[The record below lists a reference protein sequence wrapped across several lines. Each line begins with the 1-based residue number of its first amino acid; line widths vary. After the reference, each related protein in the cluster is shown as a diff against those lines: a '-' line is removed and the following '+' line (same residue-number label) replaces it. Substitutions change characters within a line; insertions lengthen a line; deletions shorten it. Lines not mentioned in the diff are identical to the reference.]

1 MAIHL
6 LILHIAYVFGG
17 AERTTANLL
26 HYLDRRV
33 IRRITL
39 AAPGVLQ
46 PLLPPCHDDFHDTAA
61 YGLAGGFEDRRKLL
75 ADGRRAAAL
84 LRAVKPDVAL
94 GMMHY
99 PSALVALGR
108 RLGGGRMK
116 IVASFRGPFFEYM
129 RYHERGFQRRLFLRA
144 AVTGTALLADRVIV
158 PSQGTADELR
168 RRFFTP
174 TGRIAV
180 IPNGIDLAEVTAAA
194 QADISEFADCDR
206 DETPVLCA
214 IARLAPEK
222 NLGLLLEA
230 FRRIHAVQPALLLI
244 LGDGPERAALAAQ
257 MAAWGLTGAVRFLGH
272 RDNVY
277 PYLRRA
283 DVFIHTCQ
291 FEGFGYTMLEALAC
305 GTAVVATDC
314 PYGPREVL
322 GGGDYGVLTPPGD
335 PAALAAA
342 VLRLLNDP
350 AGRQALAA
358 RGLARARE
366 LSVQRMADAYAA
378 EFLKL
383 RNPERE
389 RQTA

>member
-1 MAIHL
+1 
-6 LILHIAYVFGG
+6 VFGG

-26 HYLDRRV
+26 QYLDRRA
-33 IRRITL
+33 IRRVTL
-39 AAPGVLQ
+39 AAPRMLQ
-46 PLLPPCHDDFHDTAA
+46 PLLPPCYDDFHDTST
-61 YGLAGGFEDRRKLL
+61 YSLAGGFEDGCKLL
-75 ADGRRAAAL
+75 ADGRRAVAL
-84 LRAVKPDVAL
+84 LRAVRPDVAL

-99 PSALVALGR
+99 PSALVTLGR

-116 IVASFRGPFFEYM
+116 TVASFRGPFFEYM
-129 RYHERGFQRRLFLRA
+129 HHHERGGMRRLFLRA

-174 TGRIAV
+174 AGRIAV
-180 IPNGIDLAEVTAAA
+180 IPNGIDLTAVTAAA
-194 QADISEFADCDR
+194 QADIPEFADRNR

-230 FRRIHAVQPALLLI
+230 FRRIRAARPVILLI
-244 LGDGPERAALAAQ
+244 LGDGPERAVLEAHIT
-257 MAAWGLTGAVRFLGH
+257 AWGLTGAVRLLGH
-272 RDNVY
+272 CDNVY

-305 GTAVVATDC
+305 STAVVATDC

-322 GGGDYGVLTPPGD
+322 GGGNYGVLTPPDD

-350 AGRQALAA
+350 AGRRTLAA
-358 RGLARARE
+358 RGLERARE
-366 LSVQRMADAYAA
+366 LSVRRMADAYAA

-383 RNPERE
+383 HNPDRE
-389 RQTA
+389 RRTA

>member
-1 MAIHL
+1 M
-6 LILHIAYVFGG
+6 FGG

-26 HYLDRRV
+26 QYLDRRM
-33 IRRITL
+33 IRRVTL
-39 AAPGVLQ
+39 AAPGMLQ
-46 PLLPPCHDDFHDTAA
+46 PLLPPRYDDFHDTSA
-61 YGLAGGFEDRRKLL
+61 YGLAGGFEDSRKLL

-84 LRAVKPDVAL
+84 LRAVRPDVAL

-129 RYHERGFQRRLFLRA
+129 RHHERGGARRLFLRA

-174 TGRIAV
+174 AGRVAV
-180 IPNGIDLAEVTAAA
+180 IPNGIDLTEVTAT
-194 QADISEFADCDR
+194 QASIPELTDFDR
-206 DETPVLCA
+206 NETPVLCA

-230 FRRIHAVQPALLLI
+230 FRRIHAVRPVLLLI
-244 LGDGPERAALAAQ
+244 LGDGPERAALEAHI
-257 MAAWGLTGAVRFLGH
+257 AAWGLSSAVRLLGH
-272 RDNVY
+272 RDPVY
-277 PYLRRA
+277 PYLRCA

-305 GTAVVATDC
+305 GVAVVATDC

-322 GGGDYGVLTPPGD
+322 GGGNYGVLTPPDD
-335 PAALAAA
+335 PAALATA
-342 VLRLLNDP
+342 VLRLLDDP
-350 AGRQALAA
+350 VSRRTLAA
-358 RGLARARE
+358 RGLARAQE
-366 LSVQRMADAYAA
+366 LSVRRMADAYQA
-378 EFLKL
+378 ELL
-383 RNPERE
+383 NLISS
-389 RQTA
+389 